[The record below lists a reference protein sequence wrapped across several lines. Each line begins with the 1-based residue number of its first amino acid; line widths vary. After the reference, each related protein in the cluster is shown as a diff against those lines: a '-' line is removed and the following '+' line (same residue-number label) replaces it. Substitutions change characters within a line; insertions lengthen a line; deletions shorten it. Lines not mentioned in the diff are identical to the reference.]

1 MRCRFVRCQSVYKR
15 IHPVTYVHA
24 LSLSIAA
31 LAVPVLL
38 GSQASHAASP
48 ATGDVVLVL
57 GADGGIGRYVCR
69 ELRARGY
76 KVRGLTRQ
84 AASSK
89 GLDTD
94 VEWVVGDLNKKADLA
109 PAMKGVKKV
118 IFAAGAH
125 GFEDLE
131 NNRRIYSE
139 AVAEIAR
146 LGKAEGTDRFLLI
159 SSAGMQLVNPLSDSF
174 QDPPPISKYLR
185 DVLKWKLR
193 GEQLLRNSG
202 LPYTIIRAYSLNNNA
217 ANIAQNKDDTAIA
230 IFQGEPKD
238 VGGVISRENLA
249 QVTVECVCCV

>member
-1 MRCRFVRCQSVYKR
+1 M
-15 IHPVTYVHA
+15 
-24 LSLSIAA
+24 
-31 LAVPVLL
+31 
-38 GSQASHAASP
+38 
-48 ATGDVVLVL
+48 LVL
-57 GADGGIGRYVCR
+57 GADGGIGKYVCR
-69 ELRARGY
+69 ELRVRGY

-84 AASSK
+84 AASSN
-89 GLDTD
+89 GLDAD

-125 GFEDLE
+125 GFEDIE

-174 QDPPPISKYLR
+174 EDPPRLSKYLR

-217 ANIAQNKDDTAIA
+217 ADIAQNKDDTAIA
-230 IFQGEPKD
+230 ILQGENKD
-238 VGGVISRENLA
+238 VSGVISRENLA
-249 QVTVECVCCV
+249 QVNVECVCCKHIYIHTRTHSN